1 MKISALFL
9 TLTAATAACLGD
21 YPTQPSFS
29 AAATTVADPVLIG
42 AGDIAGCSTNYK
54 DEQTAKLVD
63 SLLAANP
70 GARVFTAGDN
80 AMPSGLTADWACYQ
94 ASWGR
99 FNPITWFTLGN
110 HEYNRD
116 TTATPS
122 FNYILGV
129 GVDSGE
135 NGKRGKG
142 FHIHDCA
149 PGWRC
154 YFFNSRGGKN
164 IAEQTSLLKSD
175 MASNPRACQLL
186 VFHRPL
192 HIGPVF
198 SSGVLIDPATNL
210 RPWHMAFW
218 KGHGDLI
225 VNGHIHAYRS
235 TFNIRPDTTPG
246 APLQRAVA
254 DTGGYRTVIEGGG
267 GDTQVTTIPPRQ
279 GYDRKWIATVGV
291 VKLTLSPKSYK
302 VEAFDTLGHVIDMF
316 TRKCH

>member
-1 MKISALFL
+1 MKPSALLL
-9 TLTAATAACLGD
+9 TLGAASAACWGD
-21 YPTQPSFS
+21 GPTQPSFTTTS
-29 AAATTVADPVLIG
+29 AVASPVLIG
-42 AGDIAGCSTNYK
+42 AGDIAGCPAAYK
-54 DEQTAKLVD
+54 DNKTAKVVD
-63 SLLAANP
+63 SLVIANP

-80 AMPSGLTADWACYQ
+80 AMPSGLAADWTCYQ
-94 ASWGR
+94 ASWGK
-99 FNPITWFTLGN
+99 FKKITWFTLGN
-110 HEYNRD
+110 HEYNKD

-129 GVDSGE
+129 GVDSGA

-154 YFFNSRGGKN
+154 YFFNSRGGKTV
-164 IAEQTSLLKSD
+164 AEQTTLLKSD
-175 MASNPRACQLL
+175 MASHPRACQLL

-192 HIGPVF
+192 HTGPVY

-210 RPWHMAFW
+210 RPWHIAFW

-225 VNGHIHAYRS
+225 VNGHHHFYR
-235 TFNIRPDTTPG
+235 TTYNIRPDTLPG

-254 DTGGYRTVIEGGG
+254 DTGGYRLVIEGGG
-267 GDTQVTTIPPRQ
+267 GDTVRTTMPPAES
-279 GYDRKWIATVGV
+279 YDRRRIVTWGV
-291 VKLTLSPKSYK
+291 VKLTLSPTSYK
-302 VEAFDTLGHVIDMF
+302 VEKFDTLGRVLDTF